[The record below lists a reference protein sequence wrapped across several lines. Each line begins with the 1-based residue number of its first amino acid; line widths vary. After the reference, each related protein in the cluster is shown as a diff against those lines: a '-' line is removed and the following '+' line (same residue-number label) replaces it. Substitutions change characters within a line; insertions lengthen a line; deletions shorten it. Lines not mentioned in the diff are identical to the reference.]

1 LLFPLGFDLHQS
13 IPIFLDFEIILDN
26 QEIIYKDFDKG
37 SCTGENTNM
46 MRERTNVN
54 HERNHGCIVVKMCQ
68 RKLSNSAKSVLSC
81 IMMSSDGI
89 SPSEIISTTGM
100 SPRTVRYALRNLL
113 KKEIVEMKSNLLD
126 MRRRRYYL
134 KRINGLVPEL
144 VLTTFSG
151 DFLEQVAVQEV

>member
-1 LLFPLGFDLHQS
+1 MFPLLIDLLQQ
-13 IPIFLDFEIILDN
+13 IPNFLNFEIIVDN
-26 QEIIYKDFDKG
+26 EDIIYKHFDEG

-46 MRERTNVN
+46 MRERTNIYN
-54 HERNHGCIVVKMCQ
+54 ERNHGCIVIKMCQ

-81 IMMSSDGI
+81 IMMAPDGI
-89 SPSEIISTTGM
+89 SPSEIISETGM

-134 KRINGLVPEL
+134 KRVNGMVPEL

>member
-1 LLFPLGFDLHQS
+1 
-13 IPIFLDFEIILDN
+13 
-26 QEIIYKDFDKG
+26 
-37 SCTGENTNM
+37 M
-46 MRERTNVN
+46 M
-54 HERNHGCIVVKMCQ
+54 
-68 RKLSNSAKSVLSC
+68 AP
-81 IMMSSDGI
+81 DGI
-89 SPSEIISTTGM
+89 SPSEIIAATGM

-151 DFLEQVAVQEV
+151 DFLEQLAVQEV

>member
-1 LLFPLGFDLHQS
+1 
-13 IPIFLDFEIILDN
+13 
-26 QEIIYKDFDKG
+26 
-37 SCTGENTNM
+37 
-46 MRERTNVN
+46 
-54 HERNHGCIVVKMCQ
+54 
-68 RKLSNSAKSVLSC
+68 
-81 IMMSSDGI
+81 MMSSDGI

>member
-1 LLFPLGFDLHQS
+1 
-13 IPIFLDFEIILDN
+13 
-26 QEIIYKDFDKG
+26 
-37 SCTGENTNM
+37 M
-46 MRERTNVN
+46 M
-54 HERNHGCIVVKMCQ
+54 
-68 RKLSNSAKSVLSC
+68 AP
-81 IMMSSDGI
+81 DGI
-89 SPSEIISTTGM
+89 SPSEIIAATGM

-151 DFLEQVAVQEV
+151 DFLEQIAVQEV